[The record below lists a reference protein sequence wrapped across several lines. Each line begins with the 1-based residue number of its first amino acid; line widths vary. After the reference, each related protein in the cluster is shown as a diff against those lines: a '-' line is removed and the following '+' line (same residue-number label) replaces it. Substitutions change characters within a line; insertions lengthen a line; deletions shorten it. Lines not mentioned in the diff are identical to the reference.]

1 MYACLYVP
9 VREGAPP
16 VAQRLVDLARTCSP
30 RVSQR
35 AEHVVTLDIDGLTRL
50 FGHDRAVAEQLRR
63 TAGDGGYPLVHV
75 AVAATQTAAILLAS
89 MRPGITVIDDGE
101 HAAALAPLPLR
112 SLEVLIGT
120 GARGKGQGTRGD
132 KGRDKGQGARGM
144 GQGAWGMGRDKGQGA
159 RDKDTRAFNPPIPN
173 PQSPIPSLS
182 RWGIRTLGQLAALP
196 AVELSERLGQDGV
209 TWQRWARG
217 EDLEPLVPTLD
228 DEIFD
233 ATFEPEWPIENTE
246 TLSHVIARVLAPLCE
261 RLARRDRAAAVL
273 HLRLRLVTRDVHTR
287 SLQLPAPLRDPEVLR
302 TLIMLALDAN
312 PAPAGIDVVT
322 IAVDPTP
329 GRVVQESLLTRA
341 LPPPEHVATLMARL
355 GALMGERRCGS
366 PALVDSHL
374 PGMFAM
380 QAFSMNSGLGTR
392 DSGLGASAFALQATA
407 DKRDVGT
414 SPVFPNPQPPIPNPQ
429 PPPPSVSLR
438 RFRLP
443 ISARVVVEHGLPA
456 SVRTERQNLQG
467 GPVRMCAGP
476 WRTSG
481 GWWKTSGTP
490 PSELDKLR
498 GRAGWNRDEWDVAL
512 NDGGI
517 YRIFEDRDS
526 GRWFVEGMVD

>member
-1 MYACLYVP
+1 MYACLYAP
-9 VREGAPP
+9 VRDGAPP
-16 VAQRLVDLARTCSP
+16 MTQRLVDIARTCSP

-50 FGHDRAVAEQLRR
+50 FGHHRAVAEQLRR
-63 TAGDGGYPLVHV
+63 TASDGGYPLVHV

-89 MRPGITVIDDGE
+89 MRPGMTVVEDGE

-112 SLEVLIGT
+112 SLEVLTGT
-120 GARGKGQGTRGD
+120 GTRGKGQG
-132 KGRDKGQGARGM
+132 
-144 GQGAWGMGRDKGQGA
+144 AWDMARDKGQGA
-159 RDKDTRAFNPPIPN
+159 RDKGAHAFKPPIPN

-209 TWQRWARG
+209 TWQRLARG

-228 DEIFD
+228 DEMFD

-246 TLSHVIARVLAPLCE
+246 ALSHVIACVLAPLCE

-287 SLQLPAPLRDPEVLR
+287 SLQLPAPMRDPEVLR

-312 PAPAGIDVVT
+312 PAPAGIDVVM
-322 IAVDPTP
+322 IAVDPAP
-329 GRVVQESLLTRA
+329 GRIVQESLLTRA

-380 QAFSMNSGLGTR
+380 QAFSMEQGLPPSPFGLRRTSGTR
-392 DSGLGASAFALQATA
+392 DSGLGARQ
-407 DKRDVGT
+407 G
-414 SPVFPNPQPPIPNPQ
+414 NPIPNPQ
-429 PPPPSVSLR
+429 PPTPSVSLR

-443 ISARVVVEHGLPA
+443 ISARVVVEHGRPA

>member
-1 MYACLYVP
+1 V
-9 VREGAPP
+9 V
-16 VAQRLVDLARTCSP
+16 QRLVDIARTCSP

-50 FGHDRAVAEQLRR
+50 FGHHRAVAEQLRR
-63 TAGDGGYPLVHV
+63 TASDGGYPLVHV

-89 MRPGITVIDDGE
+89 MRPGITVVEDGE

-112 SLEVLIGT
+112 SLEVLTDT
-120 GARGKGQGTRGD
+120 GARGR
-132 KGRDKGQGARGM
+132 GQGASLGLGAPAFALWATADKRGS
-144 GQGAWGMGRDKGQGA
+144 GLGPKEKEVARQRD
-159 RDKDTRAFNPPIPN
+159 TSSLVPS
-173 PQSPIPSLS
+173 PQSLAPSLS

-196 AVELSERLGQDGV
+196 AVELSERLGQAGV

-217 EDLEPLVPTLD
+217 EDLEPLVPALD

-233 ATFEPEWPIENTE
+233 ATFEPEWPIENAE
-246 TLSHVIARVLAPLCE
+246 ALSHVMARMLTPLCE

-302 TLIMLALDAN
+302 TLIMLALEAH

-366 PALVDSHL
+366 PALVDSHR

-380 QAFSMNSGLGTR
+380 VPFCMEQGHGTWGMGHGR
-392 DSGLGASAFALQATA
+392 GKGPGV
-407 DKRDVGT
+407 RDVPHVPGIAPT
-414 SPVFPNPQPPIPNPQ
+414 PSPQSPT
-429 PPPPSVSLR
+429 PSVSLR

-443 ISARVVVEHGLPA
+443 ISARVVVEHGRPV

-467 GPVRMCAGP
+467 GQVRMCAGP
-476 WRTSG
+476 WRMSG
-481 GWWKTSGTP
+481 GWWKTPGTP